1 LKESTS
7 STPAAGAAV
16 MTDVA
21 IPDTPLWADGD
32 PPDGRGGLFFDPML
46 QEARASLNR
55 RGPLGPMEFFWG
67 SLAPF
72 TIFASVGGACLLFVI
87 GAVLLDLSSA
97 QLLRVA
103 GLSVVI
109 QLVLLLPLEY
119 YLIRVRLAGP
129 IVRLQ
134 SELRGQLP
142 WRPEGDLLLGSLRR
156 TIEEVRG
163 AARDARGELGRQQE
177 KMQELQAQV
186 DDQRVSDVFARR
198 LADAL
203 RTGERLDQFAAAVT
217 EHVRE
222 IWPAEQV
229 LLLSRPS
236 PDAELDIV
244 FADGGAS
251 FSPEN
256 GDAATRYRKA
266 SLPTTIKEAL
276 RRGFYAEVGLPFTR
290 DQALPDARSFVAI
303 SLEHRGFVGG
313 VVLLAT
319 SELTPPSTEP
329 LRRARPLLSLA
340 FSRARYLLEMEDVAI
355 RDPLTG
361 AYTNDHFLSVLRHEV
376 ARCNRYSRPAACVLM
391 DIDGL
396 RRINDRHGAGF
407 GDQVIAEVAQLVDGL
422 IRSTDIL
429 ARTSGG
435 ELALLLPET
444 AGEAAE
450 IVGERLRA
458 RVEEHPF
465 ILQRNQVERVTIS
478 LGIGVHPPHGVTAL
492 ALVDTTRR
500 ALREAKSHGRNRVVV
515 AAGPAAA

>member
-1 LKESTS
+1 
-7 STPAAGAAV
+7 
-16 MTDVA
+16 MTDVD
-21 IPDTPLWADGD
+21 IPDSFLGDEDDPL
-32 PPDGRGGLFFDPML
+32 DGRGGLFFDPML
-46 QEARASLNR
+46 REARASLSR

-72 TIFASVGGACLLFVI
+72 TVFASVGGACLLVVI
-87 GAVLLDLSSA
+87 GAVLLDLSPA
-97 QLLRVA
+97 QLVRVA
-103 GLSVVI
+103 GLCVII

-119 YLIRVRLAGP
+119 YLIRVRLVRP

-163 AARDARGELGRQQE
+163 AARDARGELARQQE
-177 KMQELQAQV
+177 KMEELQARV
-186 DDQRVSDVFARR
+186 DDQRVFDIFARS

-203 RTGERLDQFAAAVT
+203 RTGESLDQFATVVT
-217 EHVRE
+217 DQVRE

-229 LLLSRPS
+229 VLLSRS
-236 PDAELDIV
+236 APDAELDVV
-244 FADGGAS
+244 FVDGGDAP
-251 FSPEN
+251 SPEK
-256 GDAATRYRKA
+256 GETVTRYRKA
-266 SLPTTIKEAL
+266 SLPTPVKEAL
-276 RRGFYAEVGLPFTR
+276 RRGFYAEAGLPFTR
-290 DQALPDARSFVAI
+290 DQTLPDARSFVAI

-313 VVLLAT
+313 VILLAT

-361 AYTNDHFLSVLRHEV
+361 VYTNDHFLSVLRHEV
-376 ARCNRYSRPAACVLM
+376 ARSNRYSRPAACVLM

-396 RRINDRHGAGF
+396 RRINDQYGARF
-407 GDQVIAEVAQLVDGL
+407 GDEVIAEVAQLVDGL

-450 IVGERLRA
+450 IVAERVRA

-465 ILQRNQVERVTIS
+465 ILQRNHVERMTIS

-492 ALVDTTRR
+492 SLVDTTRR
-500 ALREAKSHGRNRVVV
+500 ALREAKSHGRNQVVV
-515 AAGPAAA
+515 AGEPAAA